1 MKGKTKGLTLFY
13 GIVIIILLFIGIVFF
28 YALNANAKKESANE
42 PVIAHD
48 FKEQGNNDN
57 NSTSDSSSSSS
68 SNSSDIVSPSGD
80 YDRSTTSGGG
90 INGNN
95 SDENISGIFEDLWS
109 NK

>member
-13 GIVIIILLFIGIVFF
+13 GIVVMILLFIGIVFF
-28 YALNANAKKESANE
+28 YTLNVNAKKESVNE

-48 FKEQGNNDN
+48 FKDQGNNDN

-80 YDRSTTSGGG
+80 YDRSNSSGGV
-90 INGNN
+90 NGSN